1 MNITKTVGQGIGYV
15 RAVTHLLRFWVCK
28 PLLGSQRAFIAA
40 SERAGRAPGYLGL
53 YARQAFYRHVLA
65 RVGRDVYFGYMSLF
79 SKAQATVGDRV
90 YIGRFCTIGWVEIGD
105 DVMLADGVQIL
116 SGRHQHGRQAE
127 EGQTRRDH
135 EQAFTKVTIGQGA
148 WLGAG
153 AIVMA
158 DVGDGAVVGA
168 GAVVTKPVKAGA
180 RVGGVPAQPLAGVE
194 SDAPRA

>member
-1 MNITKTVGQGIGYV
+1 MNIAKTFGQGAGYA
-15 RAVTHLLRFWVCK
+15 RAAPHLLLYWMCR
-28 PLLGSQRAFIAA
+28 PLLGPQRAFIAA
-40 SERAGRAPGYLGL
+40 SERAAGVPGYLGL

-65 RVGRDVYFGYMSLF
+65 GVGRDVYFGYMSLF
-79 SKAQATVGDRV
+79 SKEQAAVGDRV

-116 SGRHQHGRQAE
+116 SGGHQHGRQPQGAK
-127 EGQTRRDH
+127 TMRDN

-158 DVGDGAVVGA
+158 DVGDRAVVGA
-168 GAVVTKPVKAGA
+168 GAVVTKPVEAAA
-180 RVGGVPAQPLAGVE
+180 RVGGVPARPL
-194 SDAPRA
+194 